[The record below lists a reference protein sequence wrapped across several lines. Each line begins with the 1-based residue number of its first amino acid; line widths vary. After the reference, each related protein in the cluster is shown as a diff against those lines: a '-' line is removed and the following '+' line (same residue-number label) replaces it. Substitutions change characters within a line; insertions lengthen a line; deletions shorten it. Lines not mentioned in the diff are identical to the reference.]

1 MEKGYRFNRLLRAN
15 PRVRLYAGDDRFFGP
30 GTRGGA
36 GGGSAK
42 LTPAGDYLLD
52 QFAAYEQA
60 IKRYAQ
66 QQLQQFFPIE
76 EQEGEQT

>member
-1 MEKGYRFNRLLRAN
+1 MAPSIRPPPKT
-15 PRVRLYAGDDRFFGP
+15 LYAIYS
-30 GTRGGA
+30 TA
-36 GGGSAK
+36 
-42 LTPAGDYLLD
+42 LTPAGEYLLD

>member
-1 MEKGYRFNRLLRAN
+1 MIYPFNKKLRSN
-15 PRVRLYAGDDRFFGP
+15 PRVRLYAGE
-30 GTRGGA
+30 
-36 GGGSAK
+36 
-42 LTPAGDYLLD
+42 YLLD